1 MECFLWHRVLHF
13 SWGVLDFSVKYPGKN
28 HFLTILL
35 VTFLGCWKGDPL
47 KGSDRWPPMI
57 GDKVWSLEWSGLH
70 VHLEIRPVKITAG
83 YRRNFVIHQFS
94 GSTSYSLSIET
105 VLSKLLI
112 IYIYTWHLQNLY
124 TLLYQINKWWPN
136 FLTNFNNNHF
146 IYFLSLTDRAE
157 VKPRGGFDQI
167 QCDWTTQKRP
177 LRR

>member
-112 IYIYTWHLQNLY
+112 IYIYIYMTFAKFVYTIVSDQQVMAEFLNQLQQQSFY
-124 TLLYQINKWWPN
+124 IFP
-136 FLTNFNNNHF
+136 
-146 IYFLSLTDRAE
+146 I
-157 VKPRGGFDQI
+157 FDG
-167 QCDWTTQKRP
+167 
-177 LRR
+177 